1 MVGKKSNK
9 YNLLIVL
16 VAVVLMVLN
25 RVMASS
31 IMPEYGSNELRYLAY
46 QLLVALSILGFNLIP
61 LYLGYYES
69 SFRKGR
75 FTSGIGKYLLYYVI
89 AILIFN
95 ALLVTRSVDLIWRNF
110 WGILFPISSNIFA
123 YGASVVLIMLIAP
136 YMFEYLNK
144 QKNFIVRR
152 ISIISTILLVVM
164 PTIFSKD
171 LWFFNSGNNPIWLLY
186 LMLLGYVIKRFDWVS
201 KTYFKF
207 IHLIISAVIY
217 FGLTWLMEQ
226 ISYMIRAN
234 VDTMSRFNVPNSIF
248 AMYLTLSI
256 FIFSLAISKKIKVSS
271 NIIAALLISTQVAI
285 NWEPN
290 VTLIEK
296 YLTGFTIDST
306 KQWLMELT
314 KGGVIILVASVVI
327 ALLLVLLSIVPW
339 FKKFANYLSFSS
351 FDEFMTKLRGIG
363 KWIISRKKIFYSA
376 LFFYLVTIVQM
387 FSVSPAK
394 IKVGV
399 STWQPAILFIPFNRQ
414 AAIVLNTVIVMAF
427 LLFLYVITKRF
438 WYSFAITLIIE
449 LALGIANYLKM
460 PLRNEP
466 VLPSDLQMLGG
477 IKDILGMVDP
487 VILIIGFALIF
498 ALIVLAIF
506 LQHRFKQQS
515 TLRMNWKGRVV
526 STVLLGIFLSGA
538 FFVNHD
544 GSIPFTIFNMS
555 NINRYFYNQELGA
568 QINGPIVQFINNVD
582 TKVMNEPEGYSK
594 SEVERV
600 MKKYDT
606 EANNINRNRKSWA
619 KDQTFI
625 FNLSESFSDPARVP
639 NQTISSD
646 PMPNIRKIKNNTTS
660 GLMMS
665 TGYGGGTDNIE
676 WESLTGLDLSSLSPT
691 LPTPYTQLVDN
702 QNIAPNITNLFDEK
716 IAVHPYVASLYNRK
730 NVFKKFGFQKF
741 YYVGSKD
748 KLKYTD
754 KIDDNPYI
762 NDESAYKDTL
772 DTIDRSTNKTQF
784 IQLSTMQNHM
794 PFNNYYKKHDYTVG
808 GTAAPDVYKERV
820 EYYSQGLNYTDK
832 ATKDFL
838 AKLDKINKPIT
849 LVWYGDHLASLFD
862 NDSMDEYGIQLHQ
875 TDYFIYNNK
884 YIRDRTKQSKVEVV
898 SPYEFSALAM
908 KQAGIKVSPYYAMMT
923 KVTENLPAATTNT
936 SDNGSNAFNGSQVFI
951 TDDSKKIKEDSLTAE
966 QKEILHDYKIIQYDI
981 TAGKQYSAKWA
992 TQKVK

>member
-1 MVGKKSNK
+1 MIGKKSKK
-9 YNLLIVL
+9 YNLIIIL
-16 VAVVLMVLN
+16 VAVVLMILN
-25 RVMASS
+25 RVMTSS
-31 IMPEYGSNELRYLAY
+31 TMPEYSSNELRYLAY
-46 QLLVALSILGFNLIP
+46 QLLVAASILGFNIVP
-61 LYLGYYES
+61 LYLGYYET

-75 FTSGIGKYLLYYVI
+75 FTSGIGRYILYYVLT
-89 AILIFN
+89 ILAFN
-95 ALLVTRSVDLIWRNF
+95 AFLVTRSTDLIWRNF

-123 YGASVVLIMLIAP
+123 YGASIVLTMLLAS
-136 YMFEYLNK
+136 YMFGYLNK
-144 QKNFIVRR
+144 QKNYIIRR
-152 ISIISTILLVVM
+152 ILAISTILFVVM

-171 LWFFNSGNNPIWLLY
+171 LWFFNSGNNPVWLLY
-186 LMLLGYVIKRFDWVS
+186 LMFVGYVIKRFDLMS
-201 KTYFKF
+201 KIHFKF
-207 IHLIISAVIY
+207 VHLIISAVIY
-217 FGLTWLMEQ
+217 FGMTWLMEQ
-226 ISYMIRAN
+226 ISYMIREN
-234 VDTMSRFNVPNSIF
+234 VETMTRFNVPNSIF

-256 FIFSLAISKKIKVSS
+256 FVFFLAISKRIRVSS
-271 NIIAALLISTQVAI
+271 NVVAAILIATQVVI

-290 VTLIEK
+290 VTLIEN
-296 YLTGFTIDST
+296 YLTGFTIEST
-306 KQWLMELT
+306 KQWLIELT
-314 KGGVIILVASVVI
+314 KGGAIIFVASIAMAIVLVV
-327 ALLLVLLSIVPW
+327 LSMIPW
-339 FKKFANYLSFSS
+339 FKTAANTLSFSS
-351 FDEFMTKLRGIG
+351 FDEFMAKLRGIG
-363 KWIISRKKIFYSA
+363 KWIVARKKIFYAA

-427 LLFLYVITKRF
+427 LLLIYVVTKRF
-438 WYSFAITLIIE
+438 WYSFSITLIIE

-477 IKDILGMVDP
+477 MKDILGMVDP
-487 VILIIGFALIF
+487 IVLIIGFALIF
-498 ALIVLAIF
+498 IFIVGAVF
-506 LQHRFKQQS
+506 LQHHFKKQS
-515 TLRMNWKGRVV
+515 TLKMKWRGRLL
-526 STVLLGIFLSGA
+526 STILLAIFLSGA
-538 FFVNHD
+538 FFVNHE

-568 QINGPIVQFINNVD
+568 QINGPVVQFINNVD
-582 TKVMNEPEGYSK
+582 TKVMDKPAGYSK
-594 SEVERV
+594 AEVERV
-600 MKKYDT
+600 MKKYDK
-606 EANNINRNRKSWA
+606 EADNINKTRSPWA

-646 PMPNIRKIKNNTTS
+646 PMPNIRNIKKNTTS

-665 TGYGGGTDNIE
+665 TGYGGGTANIE

-748 KLKYTD
+748 KLKYTH
-754 KIDDNPYI
+754 KIDNSPYI
-762 NDESAYKDTL
+762 DDESAYKDTL
-772 DTIDRSTNKTQF
+772 DVIDKSTNKTQF

-794 PFNNYYKKHDYTVG
+794 PFNNYYKKHDYTIG

-820 EYYSQGLNYTDK
+820 AYYSQGLNYTDK
-832 ATKDFL
+832 STKTFL

-849 LVWYGDHLASLFD
+849 LVWYGDHLASLYD

-884 YIRDRTKQSKVEVV
+884 YIRDRTKQSKVEVI

-923 KVTENLPAATTNT
+923 KVANDLPAATTNT
-936 SDNGSNAFNGSQVFI
+936 ADNGSNAFNGSQVFI
-951 TDDSKKIKEDSLTAE
+951 TNNSKKIKADSLTAK
-966 QKEILHDYKIIQYDI
+966 QKETLHDYKIIQYDI
-981 TAGKQYSAKWA
+981 TAGNQYSAKWA

>member
-498 ALIVLAIF
+498 AFIVLAIF

-665 TGYGGGTDNIE
+665 TGYGGGTANIE

-849 LVWYGDHLASLFD
+849 LVWYG
-862 NDSMDEYGIQLHQ
+862 
-875 TDYFIYNNK
+875 
-884 YIRDRTKQSKVEVV
+884 
-898 SPYEFSALAM
+898 
-908 KQAGIKVSPYYAMMT
+908 
-923 KVTENLPAATTNT
+923 
-936 SDNGSNAFNGSQVFI
+936 
-951 TDDSKKIKEDSLTAE
+951 
-966 QKEILHDYKIIQYDI
+966 
-981 TAGKQYSAKWA
+981 
-992 TQKVK
+992 

>member
-1 MVGKKSNK
+1 MKKSK
-9 YNLLIVL
+9 KFNLLIVL
-16 VAVVLMVLN
+16 VAAVLMMLN
-25 RVMASS
+25 RIMASS
-31 IMPEYGSNELRYLAY
+31 TMPDYSSNELRYLAY
-46 QLLVALSILGFNLIP
+46 QLLVSVSILGFNLVP

-75 FTSGIGKYLLYYVI
+75 FTSGIGRYILYYI
-89 AILIFN
+89 ISILAFN
-95 ALLVTRSVDLIWRNF
+95 VFLVTRSVGLVWRNF

-123 YGASVVLIMLIAP
+123 YGASIVLIMLLAP
-136 YMFEYLNK
+136 YLFEYLNK
-144 QKNFIVRR
+144 QKNIVVRR
-152 ISIISTILLVVM
+152 ILTVTTILFVVM

-171 LWFFNSGNNPIWLLY
+171 LWFFASGNNPVWLLY
-186 LMLLGYVIKRFDWVS
+186 LMLLGYVIKRFDWMS
-201 KTYFKF
+201 KIHFKF
-207 IHLIISAVIY
+207 AHLIVSAAIY
-217 FGLTWLMEQ
+217 FGMTYLMEQ
-226 ISYMIRAN
+226 ISYMIREN
-234 VDTMSRFNVPNSIF
+234 VETMTRFNVPNSVF

-256 FIFSLAISKKIKVSS
+256 FVFGIAISKRIKASANVV
-271 NIIAALLISTQVAI
+271 AALFISTQVVI

-290 VTLIEK
+290 ITLIEK
-296 YLTGFTIDST
+296 YLTGFTITST
-306 KQWLMELT
+306 KQWLVELT
-314 KGGVIILVASVVI
+314 KSGIIIFVASVAMAVI
-327 ALLLVLLSIVPW
+327 LVLISMIPW
-339 FKKFANYLSFSS
+339 FKKLAKILSFSS
-351 FDEFMTKLRGIG
+351 FDEFMAKLRGIG
-363 KWIISRKKIFYSA
+363 KWVAARKKIFYSA
-376 LFFYLVTIVQM
+376 LFFYIVTMIQM
-387 FSVSPAK
+387 FSVSPVK

-414 AAIVLNTVIVMAF
+414 AAIILNTVIVMAF
-427 LLFLYVITKRF
+427 LLLIYVITKRF

-449 LALGIANYLKM
+449 LALGIANYLKI

-477 IKDILGMVDP
+477 MKDILGMVDP
-487 VILIIGFALIF
+487 IILIIGFALIF
-498 ALIVLAIF
+498 VLIVIAVF

-515 TLRMNWKGRVV
+515 TLRMRWQGRVA
-526 STVLLGIFLSGA
+526 STVLLAVFLSGA
-538 FFVNHD
+538 FFVNHE
-544 GSIPFTIFNMS
+544 GSVPFTVFNMS

-582 TKVMNEPEGYSK
+582 TKVMNKPEGYSK
-594 SEVERV
+594 AEVDRV
-600 MKKYDT
+600 MKKYDND
-606 EANNINRNRKSWA
+606 ADKINQTRSSWA

-646 PMPNIRKIKNNTTS
+646 PMPNIRNIKKNTTS

-665 TGYGGGTDNIE
+665 TGYGGGTANIE

-716 IAVHPYVASLYNRK
+716 VAVHPYVASLYNRK

-762 NDESAYKDTL
+762 SDESAYKDTL
-772 DTIDRSTNKTQF
+772 DVIDKSTNKTQF

-794 PFNNYYKKHDYTVG
+794 PFNDYYQKHDYTID
-808 GTAAPDVYKERV
+808 GTAAPEVYKPRV

-832 ATKDFL
+832 ATKTFL

-849 LVWYGDHLASLFD
+849 LVWYVDHLAALFD

-884 YIRDRTKQSKVEVV
+884 YIRDRTKQSAVQVI
-898 SPYEFSALAM
+898 SPYEFAALAM

-923 KVTENLPAATTNT
+923 KVTEELPAATTNT
-936 SDNGSNAFNGSQVFI
+936 ADNGSNAFNGSQVFI
-951 TDDSKKIKEDSLTAE
+951 TDNSKKIKADKLTAK

-981 TAGKQYSAKWA
+981 TAGNQYSAKWA